1 MPISPVIIIITND
14 LLSLPTGNETAISS
28 ALSSLSS
35 LRENRRKALIA
46 KIMTRFE
53 LLVSQISG
61 LYISNMIHGRC
72 TITEG
77 SGGLGG
83 VYIGGGIPGA
93 RRGFLASDWLL
104 ELYSA
109 KFQPPDWSNSI
120 LSSDWPKL
128 AYFL

>member
-35 LRENRRKALIA
+35 LRENSRKALIA

-77 SGGLGG
+77 SGDLEWAYKGLG
-83 VYIGGGIPGA
+83 ITGA
-93 RRGFLASDWLL
+93 RRGL
-104 ELYSA
+104 
-109 KFQPPDWSNSI
+109 NSE
-120 LSSDWPKL
+120 S
-128 AYFL
+128 

>member
-77 SGGLGG
+77 SGDLEGAYKGR
-83 VYIGGGIPGA
+83 GIPGA
-93 RRGFLASDWLL
+93 RRGILASDWL
-104 ELYSA
+104 S
-109 KFQPPDWSNSI
+109 D
-120 LSSDWPKL
+120 LSSLQAAWSCARLLASDWFSADQDPGI
-128 AYFL
+128 